1 MSLADELLADLEEN
15 DDGELEAM
23 IENKTSN
30 NDHEF
35 AVPFPVV
42 PKEEEIKNV
51 SIRELA
57 KLRHS
62 DRLQRVPILFLISDN
77 GPAIISFHFCASWQI
92 NFEQDCLLKRSMR
105 TTAFSATSFWNR
117 VPSRLPMQLY

>member
-23 IENKTSN
+23 IVDSTKNES
-30 NDHEF
+30 DDI
-35 AVPFPVV
+35 AVPFPVI

-62 DRLQRVPILFLISDN
+62 DRLKRVN
-77 GPAIISFHFCASWQI
+77 
-92 NFEQDCLLKRSMR
+92 NFN
-105 TTAFSATSFWNR
+105 T
-117 VPSRLPMQLY
+117 

>member
-15 DDGELEAM
+15 DDGELEAA
-23 IENKTSN
+23 IESKTSN
-30 NDHEF
+30 DAANAF
-35 AVPFPVV
+35 AVPYPVI

-62 DRLQRVPILFLISDN
+62 DRLKRV
-77 GPAIISFHFCASWQI
+77 
-92 NFEQDCLLKRSMR
+92 
-105 TTAFSATSFWNR
+105 
-117 VPSRLPMQLY
+117 

>member
-23 IENKTSN
+23 IVDSTNNESN
-30 NDHEF
+30 DF
-35 AVPFPVV
+35 AVPLPVI

-62 DRLQRVPILFLISDN
+62 ERLKRVNNFNNYIFNNRSCGLVILLVFSKDMSYKAKFLVL
-77 GPAIISFHFCASWQI
+77 FHLYPLKIFLESLEIKSI
-92 NFEQDCLLKRSMR
+92 NFS
-105 TTAFSATSFWNR
+105 
-117 VPSRLPMQLY
+117 

>member
-15 DDGELEAM
+15 DDGELETL
-23 IENKTSN
+23 IDNKVT
-30 NDHEF
+30 DVVEHEF
-35 AVPFPVV
+35 AVPRPVI

-62 DRLQRVPILFLISDN
+62 
-77 GPAIISFHFCASWQI
+77 
-92 NFEQDCLLKRSMR
+92 EQL
-105 TTAFSATSFWNR
+105 NR
-117 VPSRLPMQLY
+117 VRLYFNVL